1 MADMEKRLKF
11 YNGQFLQQQDFT
23 DEQQYHIDRL
33 RRHNR
38 QMHTYGVAE
47 GLAVTAPIGGS
58 SATVAPGTALDG
70 EGRPIILPQSR
81 NLSFG
86 SLTNQWVL
94 VVISYAEQPSDPAS
108 VGDEGDTRWWERPD
122 VAVIPETG
130 APAADVRIRLAR
142 LLLAANG
149 TISQHDTAVR
159 TSAGVKL
166 GTEVSIERI
175 RLSRQGVSSN
185 LWPVL
190 SSGAAQQ
197 ADLAGNFNV
206 AGNVNVTGN
215 IVVTG
220 TVDGRDVSVDAANNE
235 THRGRTDNPHGVTAA
250 QAGAI
255 TGVGG
260 VLNPGGQVNLLA
272 GNNIAITPDNGTN
285 KRITIASSTIDGV
298 SNPGGNIDFVAQ
310 GAISVTPD
318 NTNKLIAFNV
328 DLLAAGAFTKRAH
341 PTAIFSQ
348 SDGDGATR
356 TINLNFQ
363 PKLIWAQGTIQSAM
377 GGYTHGAL
385 VKGMC
390 LCNDNLSHYAVGTGP
405 IYYRYNTSPYIITNY
420 STHYS
425 SGVVARSSFY
435 DYTVSPATHTDVF
448 VYIDSLS
455 ATGFTVRLGR
465 TTNSGFNA
473 PATAAYVA
481 MSFIVVG

>member
-23 DEQQYHIDRL
+23 DEQQYHLDRL

-38 QMHTYGVAE
+38 QMHTYGIAE
-47 GLAVTAPIGGS
+47 GLAVTAAVGGS
-58 SATVAPGTALDG
+58 SASVAPGTALDA
-70 EGRPIILPQSR
+70 EGRTIVLPQSR
-81 NLSFG
+81 NLTFG
-86 SLTNQWVL
+86 SLANQWVL

-108 VGDEGDTRWWERPD
+108 VGDEGDTRWWERPN
-122 VAVIPETG
+122 VEVIPETG

-142 LLLAANG
+142 LQLAANG

-206 AGNVNVTGN
+206 TGN
-215 IVVTG
+215 IAVTG
-220 TVDGRDVSVDAANNE
+220 TVDGRDVSVDGANND
-235 THRGRTDNPHGVTAA
+235 THRNRTDNPHATTAA
-250 QAGAI
+250 QVGAI

-285 KRITIASSTIDGV
+285 KRITIASATIDGV
-298 SNPGGNIDFVAQ
+298 SNPGGNIDFVGQ
-310 GAISVTPD
+310 GALTITPD

-328 DLLAAGAFTKRAH
+328 DLLAAGAFTKRAI

-356 TINLNFQ
+356 TVNLGFQ
-363 PKLIWAQGTIQSAM
+363 PKLIWAQGSIQSALA
-377 GGYTHGAL
+377 GYTHGGP

-390 LCNDNLSHYAVGTGP
+390 FCYDNLTHYAVGTGP
-405 IYYRYNTSPYIITNY
+405 TLYRYTTAPYIITNY
-420 STHYS
+420 STHYA

-435 DYTVSPATHTDVF
+435 DYTLNPATHTDVF

-465 TTNSGFNA
+465 TTSGGFNA
-473 PATAAYVA
+473 PVNAYVT
-481 MSFIVVG
+481 MSFIVLG